1 MLILTFNAQLI
12 LTSENTY
19 IYNFYATAMCQQV
32 GNVALLLMTELNHKR
47 KPAISGIFTFSLILL
62 DTFLLLTAQP

>member
-19 IYNFYATAMCQQV
+19 IYNFYAMCQQV